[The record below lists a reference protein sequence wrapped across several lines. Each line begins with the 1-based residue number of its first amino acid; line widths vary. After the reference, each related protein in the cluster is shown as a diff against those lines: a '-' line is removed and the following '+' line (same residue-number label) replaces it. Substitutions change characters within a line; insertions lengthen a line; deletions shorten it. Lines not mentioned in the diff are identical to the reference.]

1 MRSKKRTTQPEK
13 SSELTDLE
21 VARKMIKIFQSAQDR
36 KLHFD
41 LSFKTVKTLL
51 TYPSCYYTGKRF
63 EEDGQYARSFDRID
77 SDKGYVEGN
86 VVACTIDIN
95 SKKSNLTFEEIELL
109 YNKLSGFKKEQEH
122 ETATKADETRSFDR
136 VDVMIDD
143 EIIMIE
149 ANSLRALRLVKNRFI
164 EAGYILQRDVE
175 QEKMFR
181 KDKVTKYMRIFYIV
195 DQITGICFN

>member
-51 TYPSCYYTGKRF
+51 TYPTCYYTGKRF
-63 EEDGQYARSFDRID
+63 EEDGQNARSFDRID

-122 ETATKADETRSFDR
+122 EIFSSLAGDVHATEEPEVSGD
-136 VDVMIDD
+136 
-143 EIIMIE
+143 
-149 ANSLRALRLVKNRFI
+149 N
-164 EAGYILQRDVE
+164 EAGPSEDRLGE
-175 QEKMFR
+175 G
-181 KDKVTKYMRIFYIV
+181 T
-195 DQITGICFN
+195 DQ

>member
-63 EEDGQYARSFDRID
+63 EEDGQHARSFDRID

-122 ETATKADETRSFDR
+122 EIFNFECLPTSEIDALFFHAHTQQCPSCHY
-136 VDVMIDD
+136 MISR
-143 EIIMIE
+143 
-149 ANSLRALRLVKNRFI
+149 AFVSSLFCA
-164 EAGYILQRDVE
+164 
-175 QEKMFR
+175 
-181 KDKVTKYMRIFYIV
+181 
-195 DQITGICFN
+195 